1 MFDNF
6 LLNILVSDPCHNNS
20 FYTCHNNIIRNR
32 YVIKYEERVAVLHRP
47 KFVASAKVNLVK
59 SQEAMDSS
67 RRNISTLISI
77 LTDRT
82 VRLSCRSYIIEL
94 NLYPYF
100 FFRYVKYHKVFVT
113 ITFLA
118 VVNNEIN
125 SCHGKN
131 VVHIGC
137 FCCIFL
143 RKTSFCNF

>member
-20 FYTCHNNIIRNR
+20 FYTCHNDNIRNR
-32 YVIKYEERVAVLHRP
+32 YVIKYEERVAVLHWP

-77 LTDRT
+77 LTNRT
-82 VRLSCRSYIIEL
+82 VRLSCPFINNRAKSLPI
-94 NLYPYF
+94 F
-100 FFRYVKYHKVFVT
+100 DFRYVKYLKVFVI

-131 VVHIGC
+131 VIHIGC
-137 FCCIFL
+137 FCCIFP